1 MEELVRT
8 ATHKTYLRSRQTP
21 AVYDNVL
28 IAKTAY

>member
-21 AVYDNVL
+21 AV
-28 IAKTAY
+28 